1 MAPLA
6 EVVLIAR
13 SLKTNILINLAALL
27 SIGVFLLAAVAVV
40 THYRDGLRAEVDKIN
55 LVLVLLDDSVFQH
68 RPAAEPAPAV
78 STLLAQ
84 THIDYALAVDRSG
97 NVRFDQ
103 GSEGDL
109 KQELRMCMQAAVDSG
124 RQELCFSGRSRVF
137 FWLQDHRLMVANPSI
152 KQGVIAGAVGAVT
165 SLDGLYQTQR
175 RSQKAFV
182 IYGAINIVILT
193 AIGVYRLTKLYLEP
207 LQRLARRAEDY
218 HEDETGRIFAV
229 RKEDNELH
237 QLSKSL
243 NLMLERIS
251 ADRQKLR
258 ATVASLEKANTE
270 LRKAQQEVIRAEKLA
285 SVGRLSAGIAHEIG
299 NPIGIVMGYLELLQQ
314 ENGDLG
320 AVEKRDYLRRTGNEI
335 NRINTIIRQ
344 LLDLSR
350 PSLDGA
356 RLVNVHEIVAD
367 ISEVVRFEPKVAA
380 IDIRLNLAAQSDWVI
395 ADPNQLRQVFLNLIL
410 NAVDALA
417 SRPARDHGRLT
428 IESAVRTGARITNS
442 LTPSAATPLLEIAV
456 SDNGVGIAP
465 ENIGDIFDPFY
476 TTKEPGKGTGLGLS
490 VSFMIIESLGG
501 KISAVSKLG
510 EGTTMSLTLPLCE
523 PSGPAVAI
531 ADEAG
536 PERRIN
542 LPDDDMSTPLS
553 RARHRTAFLADGG
566 SDSRSS

>member
-1 MAPLA
+1 MK
-6 EVVLIAR
+6 
-13 SLKTNILINLAALL
+13 SNILINLAALL

-40 THYRDGLRAEVDKIN
+40 TNYRDGLRAEVDKLN
-55 LVLVLLDDSVFQH
+55 LVLALLDESAYQQ
-68 RPAAEPAPAV
+68 RQPAEPAAAV
-78 STLLAQ
+78 FTLLSQ
-84 THIDYALAVDRSG
+84 THIDFALAVDRSG
-97 NVRFDQ
+97 NVRFDR
-103 GSEGDL
+103 GPDGNL
-109 KQELRMCMQAAVDSG
+109 KQELRTCVQSAVDSG

-137 FWLQDHRLMVANPSI
+137 FWLQDDSLIVANPSI
-152 KQGVIAGAVGAVT
+152 HQGVIEGAVGAVT
-165 SLDGLYQTQR
+165 TLDGLNQAQR
-175 RSQKAFV
+175 RSQKIFV
-182 IYGAINIVILT
+182 IYGVINVVILT
-193 AIGVYRLTKLYLEP
+193 AVGVYRITKLYLEP

-314 ENGDLG
+314 ENADIG
-320 AVEKRDYLRRTGNEI
+320 AAEKRDYLRRTGNEI

-350 PSLDGA
+350 PSIDGA
-356 RLVNVHEIVAD
+356 TLVQAHEIVTD
-367 ISEVVRFEPKVAA
+367 ISEVVRFEPKVAS
-380 IDIRLNLAAQSDWVI
+380 INIQLNLAAKSDWVM

-417 SRPARDHGRLT
+417 SRASPEHGRLT
-428 IESAVRTGARITNS
+428 IESTVRAGARITNGRV
-442 LTPSAATPLLEIAV
+442 PPAATPLLEIAV
-456 SDNGVGIAP
+456 IDNGVGIAP

-501 KISAVSKLG
+501 KISAVSRFG
-510 EGTTMSLTLPLCE
+510 EGTTMFVTLPLCE
-523 PSGPAVAI
+523 PPGHTVAI

-536 PERRIN
+536 PEPGTRLTDHDI
-542 LPDDDMSTPLS
+542 STPFS
-553 RARHRTAFLADGG
+553 RSRHRDAPLPGGG
-566 SDSRSS
+566 SDSRSL